1 MAETRTA
8 VWTRR
13 CAIGAFA
20 VALPTALWRVLPGLG
35 VTLGTPADWREFQ
48 QLPGS
53 GTWYVLGLSGVQLL
67 AAACCLLLAV
77 PVERVVPPRTS
88 ARLGRAIPTAIGVA
102 GLTGAGVL
110 LVLVVMSI
118 IAWEKVDPFAG
129 ETYGG
134 WAWLSLACYL
144 AAALWP
150 FLLAPASV
158 GYLLQNRGHR
168 RALRR

>member
-77 PVERVVPPRTS
+77 PVERVVPPRAS

-144 AAALWP
+144 TAALWP
-150 FLLAPASV
+150 VLLAPASI